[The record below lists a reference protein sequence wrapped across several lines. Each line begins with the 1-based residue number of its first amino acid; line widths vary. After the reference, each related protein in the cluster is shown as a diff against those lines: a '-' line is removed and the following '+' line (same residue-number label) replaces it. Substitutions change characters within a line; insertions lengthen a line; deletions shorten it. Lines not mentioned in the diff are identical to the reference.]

1 MEYLLSLDFMTENKT
16 VQQVIMKET
25 TSLKTMPIAVPMKE
39 LIFVP

>member
-16 VQQVIMKET
+16 VQQVSMKKT
-25 TSLKTMPIAVPMKE
+25 TSLKATPIAVPMKG